1 MCGCGVEA
9 LSNTKGDGA
18 GSMKN
23 RTPEQ
28 IEQLNRI
35 QRGELDG
42 GCSLQGL
49 QGHPHTC
56 PNRSITPHHDNG
68 RDIGCL
74 LATKDGW
81 LCPDCGYTERVLH
94 DLSSEPLTATDM
106 FALGA

>member
-1 MCGCGVEA
+1 M
-9 LSNTKGDGA
+9 N
-18 GSMKN
+18 N
-23 RTPEQ
+23 WTPEQ
-28 IEQLNRI
+28 VEQLNRI

-42 GCSLQGL
+42 GCTCRDAPGKGSQQDL
-49 QGHPHTC
+49 QGHPRIC

-81 LCPDCGYTERVLH
+81 LCPDCGYTEGVLF
-94 DLSSEPLTATDM
+94 DPSPEPLSATDR

>member
-1 MCGCGVEA
+1 
-9 LSNTKGDGA
+9 
-18 GSMKN
+18 MKN
-23 RTPEQ
+23 ASWTPEQ

-35 QRGELDG
+35 QRGEVD
-42 GCSLQGL
+42 
-49 QGHPHTC
+49 GHPHTC
-56 PNRSITPHHDNG
+56 PNRSITPHHHNG

-81 LCPDCGYTERVLH
+81 LCPDCGYTEGRLH

>member
-1 MCGCGVEA
+1 MISEA
-9 LSNTKGDGA
+9 DMNASWTQD
-18 GSMKN
+18 
-23 RTPEQ
+23 Q

-42 GCSLQGL
+42 GCTCCNPQGR
-49 QGHPHTC
+49 QEYPHTC
-56 PNRSITPHHDNG
+56 PNRSVTPHHDNG

-81 LCPDCGYTERVLH
+81 LCPDCGYTERLFH
-94 DLSSEPLTATDM
+94 KLWPEPLSATDM